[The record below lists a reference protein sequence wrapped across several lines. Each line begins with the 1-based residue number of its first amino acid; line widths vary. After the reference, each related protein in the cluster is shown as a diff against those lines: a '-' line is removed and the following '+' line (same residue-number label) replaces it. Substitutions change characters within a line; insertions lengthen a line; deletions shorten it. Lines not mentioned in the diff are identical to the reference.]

1 MSPEGEGQFS
11 GKGQG
16 CEPLAPRITVSG
28 HVKGIWVGE
37 PLAQKQGGSCAQK
50 YSYQGL
56 LLTLIRNMFNVN

>member
-16 CEPLAPRITVSG
+16 CEPLAPRTTVAG

-37 PLAQKQGGSCAQK
+37 PLAQKQGGKLCTEVFLP
-50 YSYQGL
+50 G
-56 LLTLIRNMFNVN
+56 IIININ